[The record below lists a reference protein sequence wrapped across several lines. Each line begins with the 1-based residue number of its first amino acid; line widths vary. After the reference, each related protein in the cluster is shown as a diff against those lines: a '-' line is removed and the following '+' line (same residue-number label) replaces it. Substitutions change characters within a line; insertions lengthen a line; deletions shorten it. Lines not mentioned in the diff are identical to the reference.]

1 MKHVRALLL
10 GGSTIAGMVD
20 KDGNPGRADLAE
32 YIRSMHEFDGNINI
46 SIVTRE
52 DIVAGYMMQI
62 PDILETVREIRR
74 AIDED
79 KADGVV
85 VVMGTDCMEE
95 AAFAFETL
103 LQTDV
108 PVVVT
113 GAMRIATARGAEGPA
128 NLLNA
133 IRAAASDA
141 LYGLGVVVILNEW
154 IHSAIYVQKLHPSN
168 CAAFGSEFPI
178 GMVAEGDVSIRTKP
192 VRRKMPWINV
202 RTGVK
207 DVLLQTCY
215 LGMNEKVFN
224 HIEEDGYAGLVV
236 AGTGG
241 CDIAKPV
248 FEKLEELHE
257 KYGDK
262 LPIVVGTRIGKGEP
276 FMVTYGDYRGAP
288 SYYDKAGYLKSG
300 QLDCLKARIL
310 LILLLMS
317 ECTPEQLHESFRMY
331 SRTRHGF

>member
-10 GGSTIAGMVD
+10 GGSTIADQVD
-20 KDGNPGRADLAE
+20 ASGKRRRTDLAE
-32 YIRSMHEFDGNINI
+32 YIRSMHEFDGNIEI
-46 SIVTRE
+46 SIVARE
-52 DIVAGYMMQI
+52 DIAAGYDMQI
-62 PDILETVREIRR
+62 PDVLEIVREVRK

-79 KADGVV
+79 QADGVV
-85 VVMGTDCMEE
+85 IVMGTDCMEE

-113 GAMRIATARGAEGPA
+113 GAMRVATVRGAEGPA

-141 LYGLGVVVILNEW
+141 LSGLGVVVILNEW
-154 IHSAIYVQKLHPSN
+154 IHSALYVQKLHPSN

-178 GMVAEGDVSIRTKP
+178 GMVAEGDVSIRTRP
-192 VRRKMPWINV
+192 IRRKMPWINIK
-202 RTGVK
+202 TGIK

-215 LGMNEKVFN
+215 LGMNAKVFD
-224 HIEEDGYAGLVV
+224 HIEEDGYAGIVV
-236 AGTGG
+236 GGTGG

-248 FEKLEELHE
+248 FEKLDALHE

-276 FMVTYGDYRGAP
+276 FMVTYGDYKGSP
-288 SYYDKAGYLKSG
+288 SYFDKTGYLKTG
-300 QLDCLKARIL
+300 QLDCLKARML

-317 ECTPEQLHESFRMY
+317 ECTPEQIRESFHMY
-331 SRTRHGF
+331 SRTRLGF